1 MSFRCLD
8 TNHFFVIITQFL
20 EANLGFSNTPET
32 LAIVETVC
40 MNISRPN
47 GLTTT
52 SEFSLLF
59 LPEFQKTLVEL
70 KTSGQLPTTASTATT
85 PPTTS
90 FTAAPSTSSP
100 ASSKTAVDVT
110 QSSTK
115 QQSADATASDSP
127 NNTFQNNNAHTTTT
141 ATATAPSTTTTDE
154 QGETKETRDENG
166 RGPNPNPIRSNQ
178 IQFGDVLQLQKIN
191 ENEWKNDATIRAAW
205 STVDPSLF
213 MLRGPNYLSDK
224 KKIPSKFHIYTP
236 VAIDIVH
243 TKKRYFDIS
252 SKIFWNPTIPNQQLI
267 NGMPTRLTIEMTF
280 PSFDAEN
287 AIWGKQVLDGK
298 CQVWLVTFV
307 LSPEAILQLTG
318 AQPLSVGVAY
328 CREFLSKNDPH
339 HGCFKTIFQLAN
351 SEDAT
356 VSAALGF
363 TGRTMLR
370 NYNGKPYLSN
380 NSHRMKRVGCGG
392 GCCCCCCCCCFVLV
406 LVVAAVVVVIHLTKS
421 MCLFLY
427 PSSPPPQYTYRVLV
441 MYDCAKIS
449 IHLVI

>member
-1 MSFRCLD
+1 
-8 TNHFFVIITQFL
+8 
-20 EANLGFSNTPET
+20 
-32 LAIVETVC
+32 
-40 MNISRPN
+40 
-47 GLTTT
+47 
-52 SEFSLLF
+52 
-59 LPEFQKTLVEL
+59 
-70 KTSGQLPTTASTATT
+70 
-85 PPTTS
+85 
-90 FTAAPSTSSP
+90 
-100 ASSKTAVDVT
+100 
-110 QSSTK
+110 
-115 QQSADATASDSP
+115 
-127 NNTFQNNNAHTTTT
+127 
-141 ATATAPSTTTTDE
+141 
-154 QGETKETRDENG
+154 
-166 RGPNPNPIRSNQ
+166 
-178 IQFGDVLQLQKIN
+178 
-191 ENEWKNDATIRAAW
+191 
-205 STVDPSLF
+205 
-213 MLRGPNYLSDK
+213 
-224 KKIPSKFHIYTP
+224 
-236 VAIDIVH
+236 
-243 TKKRYFDIS
+243 
-252 SKIFWNPTIPNQQLI
+252 
-267 NGMPTRLTIEMTF
+267 MPTRLTIEMTF

-392 GCCCCCCCCCFVLV
+392 GCCCCCCCCFVLVLV

-427 PSSPPPQYTYRVLV
+427 PPLPPPQYTYRVLV